1 MGLAGDGVVAR
12 EHSNAALTKKSGLS
26 TSLRFCFA
34 FLKVNKRNRDFS
46 PTALD
51 TVLST
56 PENNRLFI
64 AFHFPGLK
72 EAKNAEAYRAI
83 AAGCVPNDDFI
94 KGG

>member
-1 MGLAGDGVVAR
+1 MA
-12 EHSNAALTKKSGLS
+12 
-26 TSLRFCFA
+26 
-34 FLKVNKRNRDFS
+34 DFS

-64 AFHFPGLK
+64 AFHFPGFK

-83 AAGCVPNDDFI
+83 AAGCVPNGDFS
-94 KGG
+94 KGR